1 MNSTVPLK
9 SIGIPPPSISLSL
22 SFSFVS
28 PYTDLHGTHASIT
41 IGILDV
47 DDKLGRI
54 RNEQQEA
61 A

>member
-1 MNSTVPLK
+1 MLNVPTVLNHL
-9 SIGIPPPSISLSL
+9 IRQNNE
-22 SFSFVS
+22 FSFVS
-28 PYTDLHGTHASIT
+28 PYTDLHGTHAT